1 MPSLDGRKSLKLR
14 SYQRLELKQVVFKTM
29 GTIITLRVAHPEA
42 EKILQAGYRKMLD
55 YNERFS
61 TFRDDS
67 QLQQINLNAGKKAI
81 QVDEDLFHLIDITR
95 TASIQSKGK
104 LNIAIGPLVKLW
116 KIGFGA
122 TEIPNQVE
130 IDQTLELIDPSLIE
144 LNHEKREVYLPKE
157 GMEIDL
163 GAVAKGFFADE
174 TKQFFIEQGVKSGF
188 IDLGG
193 NVLTIGENP
202 KRPDKFWRV
211 GIQDPEETR
220 GKLVAAIK
228 TKGKSTV
235 TSGIYE
241 RVFHADDGEQ
251 YHHILD
257 SQTGYPVENQL
268 ASVSILTPISLD
280 AEVWTTNLF
289 YHSPEESLALVNE
302 ADDVEALIIDRAG
315 NFYLSKGM
323 QEVTTFV

>member
-1 MPSLDGRKSLKLR
+1 M
-14 SYQRLELKQVVFKTM
+14 ELKQVVFQTM
-29 GTIITLRVAHPEA
+29 GTVITLRIAHPKA
-42 EKILQAGYRKMLD
+42 ESILQAGYRKMLD

-67 QLQQINLNAGKKAI
+67 QLQQVNLNAGKKAI
-81 QVDEDLFHLIDITR
+81 PVDEDLFRLIDMSR
-95 TASIQSKGK
+95 TASIESKGK

-122 TEIPNQVE
+122 TTIPAQAE
-130 IDQTLELIDPSLIE
+130 IDQALKLIDPSLIE
-144 LNHEKREVYLPKE
+144 LNPSNREVYLPLE

-163 GAVAKGFFADE
+163 GAVAKGYFADE
-174 TKQFFIEQGVKSGF
+174 TKDFFIKEGVESGF

-193 NVLTIGENP
+193 NVLTIGDNP

-211 GIQDPEETR
+211 GIQNPVESR

-228 TKGKSTV
+228 TKGKSIV

-241 RVFHADDGEQ
+241 RVFHAEDGEN

-280 AEVWTTNLF
+280 AEIWTTNLF
-289 YHSPEESLALVNE
+289 YHTPEESLALVNE
-302 ADDVEALIIDRAG
+302 AEDVEALIIDRAG

-323 QEVTTFV
+323 QKVTNFV